1 MKKSLFFYA
10 AAAALMLTACS
21 SEDDILQTGPEKKA
35 APQEVGFDVYT
46 PAVTDVTRAGQ
57 AGTMTTGR
65 LQRDPLNDGGFG
77 VYAYLVE
84 DDLTDAGDGTS
95 EALDYVN
102 WQNRAIPSKAPNF
115 MVNQLVKW
123 NNKPP

>member
-10 AAAALMLTACS
+10 AATALMLTACS

-46 PAVTDVTRAGQ
+46 PAATNVTRAGLE
-57 AGTMTTGR
+57 GTMTTSR
-65 LQRDPLNDGGFG
+65 LQRSEYDGGGFG

-84 DDLTDAGDGTS
+84 DAINGADATN
-95 EALDYVN
+95 YVKIQICSFGRIE
-102 WQNRAIPSKAPNF
+102 QNTE
-115 MVNQLVKW
+115 
-123 NNKPP
+123 